1 MLNYEVS
8 QDEANGCFIV
18 RGGILPGS
26 KPVEIPINN
35 AKQENLKK
43 QFISFFLHKK
53 DVEIGINYL
62 DCISLNNHP
71 RANEGL
77 FVGALSVYFKCFQS
91 SKSRIPVPEKTF
103 KGNFPQFADCFDRF
117 KQWRNKH
124 YLHDEN
130 GMTQT
135 CAFLLIAPEDN
146 PAKFGGPPS
155 VVWNSAGV
163 DYINEG
169 QSLRGVMQA
178 TLDFIVGRIDAVGN
192 EIEKEVENLTKSELL
207 ALKEAHIELAT
218 TNSPEQKRG

>member
-8 QDEANGCFIV
+8 HDEANGCFIV

-77 FVGALSVYFKCFQS
+77 FVGALSVYFKCFQNCDA
-91 SKSRIPVPEKTF
+91 RIAINEDVF
-103 KGNFPQFADCFDRF
+103 KRNFPQVADHFDRF

-146 PAKFGGPPS
+146 PEKFGGPPS
-155 VVWNSAGV
+155 VVWNSVGV

-169 QSLRGVMQA
+169 HCLRSVMQA
-178 TLDFIVGRIDAVGN
+178 TLNFIVGRIDSVGN

>member
-8 QDEANGCFIV
+8 QDEANGCLIV
-18 RGGILPGS
+18 RGEILPGS

-35 AKQENLKK
+35 TKQENLEK

-77 FVGALSVYFKCFQS
+77 FVGALSVYFKCFQNCDA
-91 SKSRIPVPEKTF
+91 RIAINEDAF
-103 KGNFPQFADCFDRF
+103 KRNFPQVADHFERF

-146 PAKFGGPPS
+146 PEKFGGPPS
-155 VVWNSAGV
+155 VVWNSVGV

-169 QSLRGVMQA
+169 HCLRSVMQA
-178 TLDFIVGRIDAVGN
+178 TLNFIVGRIDSVGN

>member
-8 QDEANGCFIV
+8 QDEANGCLIV
-18 RGGILPGS
+18 RGEILLGS

-77 FVGALSVYFKCFQS
+77 FVGALSVYFKCFQNCDA
-91 SKSRIPVPEKTF
+91 RIAINEDAF
-103 KGNFPQFADCFDRF
+103 KRNFPQVADHFDRF

-135 CAFLLIAPEDN
+135 CAFLLIAPGDN
-146 PAKFGGPPS
+146 PEKFGGPPY
-155 VVWNSAGV
+155 VVWNSVGV

-169 QSLRGVMQA
+169 HCLRSVMQA
-178 TLDFIVGRIDAVGN
+178 TLNFIVGRIDSVGN

>member
-77 FVGALSVYFKCFQS
+77 FVGALSVYFKCFQNCDA
-91 SKSRIPVPEKTF
+91 RIAINEDAF
-103 KGNFPQFADCFDRF
+103 KRNFPQVADHFDRF

-146 PAKFGGPPS
+146 PEKFGGPPS
-155 VVWNSAGV
+155 VVWNSVGV

-169 QSLRGVMQA
+169 HFLRSVMQA
-178 TLDFIVGRIDAVGN
+178 TLNFIVGRIDSVGN
-192 EIEKEVENLTKSELL
+192 EIEKEVDNLTKSELL

>member
-77 FVGALSVYFKCFQS
+77 FVGALSVYFKCFQNCDA
-91 SKSRIPVPEKTF
+91 RIAINEDAF
-103 KGNFPQFADCFDRF
+103 KRNFPQVADCFDRF

-155 VVWNSAGV
+155 VIWNSAGV

>member
-8 QDEANGCFIV
+8 QDEANGCLIV
-18 RGGILPGS
+18 RGEILLGS

-77 FVGALSVYFKCFQS
+77 FVGALSVYFKCFQNCDA
-91 SKSRIPVPEKTF
+91 RIAINEDAF
-103 KGNFPQFADCFDRF
+103 KRNFPQVADHFDRF

-135 CAFLLIAPEDN
+135 CAFLLIAPGDN
-146 PAKFGGPPS
+146 PEKFGGPPS
-155 VVWNSAGV
+155 VVWNSVGV

-169 QSLRGVMQA
+169 HCLRSVMQA
-178 TLDFIVGRIDAVGN
+178 TLNFIVGRIDSVGN

>member
-8 QDEANGCFIV
+8 QDEANGCLIV
-18 RGGILPGS
+18 RGEILQGS

-77 FVGALSVYFKCFQS
+77 FVGALSVYFKCFQNCDA
-91 SKSRIPVPEKTF
+91 RIAINEDAF
-103 KGNFPQFADCFDRF
+103 KRNFPQVADHFDRF

-135 CAFLLIAPEDN
+135 CAFLLIAPGDN
-146 PAKFGGPPS
+146 PEKFGGPPS
-155 VVWNSAGV
+155 VVWNSVGV

-169 QSLRGVMQA
+169 HCLRSVMQA
-178 TLDFIVGRIDAVGN
+178 TLNFIVGRIDSVGN

>member
-77 FVGALSVYFKCFQS
+77 FVGALSVYFKCFQNCDA
-91 SKSRIPVPEKTF
+91 RIAINEDAF
-103 KGNFPQFADCFDRF
+103 KRNFPQVADHFDRF

-146 PAKFGGPPS
+146 PEKFGGPPS
-155 VVWNSAGV
+155 VVWNSVGV

-169 QSLRGVMQA
+169 HCLRSVMQA
-178 TLDFIVGRIDAVGN
+178 TLNFIVGRIDSVGN

>member
-18 RGGILPGS
+18 RGRILPGS

-77 FVGALSVYFKCFQS
+77 FVGALSAYFKCFQNCDA
-91 SKSRIPVPEKTF
+91 RIAINEDAF
-103 KGNFPQFADCFDRF
+103 KRNFPQVADHFDRF

-135 CAFLLIAPEDN
+135 CAFLLIAPEGN
-146 PAKFGGPPS
+146 PEKFGGPPS
-155 VVWNSAGV
+155 VVWNSVGV
-163 DYINEG
+163 DYIDEG
-169 QSLRGVMQA
+169 HCLRSVMQA
-178 TLDFIVGRIDAVGN
+178 TLNFIVGRIDAVGN

>member
-18 RGGILPGS
+18 RGEILLGS

-77 FVGALSVYFKCFQS
+77 FVGALSVYFKCFQNCDA
-91 SKSRIPVPEKTF
+91 RIAINEDAF
-103 KGNFPQFADCFDRF
+103 KRNFPQVADHFDRF

-135 CAFLLIAPEDN
+135 CAFLLIAPGDN
-146 PAKFGGPPS
+146 PEKFGGPPS
-155 VVWNSAGV
+155 VVWNSVGV

-169 QSLRGVMQA
+169 HCLRSVMQA
-178 TLDFIVGRIDAVGN
+178 TLNFIVGRIDSVGN